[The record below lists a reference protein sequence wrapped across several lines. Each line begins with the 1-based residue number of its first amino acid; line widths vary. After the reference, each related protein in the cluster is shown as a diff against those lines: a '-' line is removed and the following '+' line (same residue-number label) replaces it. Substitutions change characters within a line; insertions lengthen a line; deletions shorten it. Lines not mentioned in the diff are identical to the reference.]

1 MRVDSPAADP
11 LKAAYEPCEQC
22 GAPLD
27 PQQRYCV
34 HCATRRGNGANPA
47 SRYFAAMGRR
57 ARRPVPTAGAKPASG
72 SRAAAVA
79 FFALLPVAVG
89 IGVVVGRGN
98 SNGNEEALL
107 EALRKQQSAAGTVAQ
122 TATAGGAATDKGKAK
137 KAGVAGKGK
146 EKVLA
151 KTDYGNVH
159 DVTHFQP
166 SEKKVT
172 EDTKLVENNV
182 EQTGDDYVKAQT
194 NLPDVVV
201 VGGDS
206 SSAPPLPTAGNQP

>member
-47 SRYFAAMGRR
+47 SRYFAAMGKRTR
-57 ARRPVPTAGAKPASG
+57 KPVPTAGAKPASG

-98 SNGNEEALL
+98 SNGSEEALL
-107 EALRKQQSAAGTVAQ
+107 EALRKQQSAASTVAQ
-122 TATAGGAATDKGKAK
+122 TATAGSAAVAESKTKKGGAS
-137 KAGVAGKGK
+137 GKGK

-159 DVTHFQP
+159 EVTHFQP

-201 VGGDS
+201 VGGDP
-206 SSAPPLPTAGNQP
+206 SSAPALPTAGNQP